1 MFLTE
6 RIISHRGIY
15 DNEKTFENSI
25 EAIRKA
31 VKKGYIVEIDIHL
44 TKDNKLVVF
53 HDYNTKRIT
62 KEDLVIENHTYKEIN
77 NQKII
82 HIPLLEEILKIVN
95 GKVPLLIE
103 IKQNRKVGKLEQEL
117 VNTLNNYKGEYAI
130 QSFNVKT
137 IYWFKKNYPNILRGQ
152 LSSNHQKAK
161 IFFIKKYFLKKMLF
175 NFLTKP
181 NFISYNY
188 EELTIKEIKK
198 LKKKYI
204 VLGWTIKTKTEYNKY
219 IKYYDNLI
227 CEQFINNKL

>member
-6 RIISHRGIY
+6 RMISHRGIY
-15 DNEKTFENSI
+15 DNEKIFENSI

-31 VKKGYIVEIDIHL
+31 VKKGYTVEIDIHL
-44 TKDNKLVVF
+44 TKDNRLVVF

-82 HIPLLEEILKIVN
+82 HIPLLEEVLKIVN

-117 VNTLNNYKGEYAI
+117 VNTLKNYKGDYAI

-137 IYWFKKNYPNILRGQ
+137 IYWFKKHYPNILRGQ

-161 IFFIKKYFLKKMLF
+161 IFFVKKYFLKKMLF

-188 EELTIKEIKK
+188 KELTIKEIKK